1 MELVTIHD
9 FFPSGH
15 NSKELPLQELQTE
28 SATTTQ
34 STSAPAL
41 HALHVGASVRVVE
54 DFMVGNMK
62 LKRGHVPPSCALQS
76 WLTVC

>member
-1 MELVTIHD
+1 MFKSSNRFL
-9 FFPSGH
+9 SGH
-15 NSKELPLQELQTE
+15 SKELPLQELQTE
-28 SATTTQ
+28 SA
-34 STSAPAL
+34 SASAPASHAL